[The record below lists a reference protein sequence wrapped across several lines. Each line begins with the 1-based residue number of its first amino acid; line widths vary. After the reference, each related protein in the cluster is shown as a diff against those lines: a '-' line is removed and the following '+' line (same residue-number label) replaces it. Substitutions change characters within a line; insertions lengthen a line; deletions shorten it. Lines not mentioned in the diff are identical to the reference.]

1 MIKPIN
7 NNKHLKLICRISIN
21 KYYLL
26 YYKCVSFSVI
36 YINQLMPT
44 KLDRVQVLF
53 QKELFK
59 KLKII
64 AKIERRSL
72 SSMVGSIVEDAI
84 NSKKYQSLLSKAKSD
99 DLKSKIDQSKLLINE
114 ILKSKSSN
122 QSDIDENSKLKQI
135 EDILSLISE
144 SNEESLEEQMEESV
158 GEDLLLVEE
167 ALKPDGLIE
176 ELELETD
183 YKINKMNVML
193 SKMYKNKDLNV

>member
-1 MIKPIN
+1 
-7 NNKHLKLICRISIN
+7 
-21 KYYLL
+21 
-26 YYKCVSFSVI
+26 
-36 YINQLMPT
+36 MPT

-72 SSMVGSIVEDAI
+72 SSMVGSMVEDAI
-84 NSKKYQSLLSKAKSD
+84 NSKRYQSLLSKAKSD
-99 DLKSKIDQSKLLINE
+99 DLKSKIDESKLLINE
-114 ILKSKSSN
+114 ILKSKSTN

-144 SNEESLEEQMEESV
+144 SNKESVEESV
-158 GEDLLLVEE
+158 GKDFLLVEE

-193 SKMYKNKDLNV
+193 SKINKNKDLNV

>member
-1 MIKPIN
+1 
-7 NNKHLKLICRISIN
+7 
-21 KYYLL
+21 
-26 YYKCVSFSVI
+26 
-36 YINQLMPT
+36 MPT

-59 KLKII
+59 KLKVI

-99 DLKSKIDQSKLLINE
+99 DLKSKIDESKLLINE

-144 SNEESLEEQMEESV
+144 SNKESLVESMEESVEESVEELVEESV

-193 SKMYKNKDLNV
+193 SKINKNKDLNV

>member
-1 MIKPIN
+1 
-7 NNKHLKLICRISIN
+7 
-21 KYYLL
+21 
-26 YYKCVSFSVI
+26 
-36 YINQLMPT
+36 MPT

-99 DLKSKIDQSKLLINE
+99 DLKSKIDESKLLINE

-144 SNEESLEEQMEESV
+144 SNKESEEDLVEESV
-158 GEDLLLVEE
+158 GKDLLLVEE

-193 SKMYKNKDLNV
+193 SKINKNKDLNV

>member
-1 MIKPIN
+1 
-7 NNKHLKLICRISIN
+7 
-21 KYYLL
+21 
-26 YYKCVSFSVI
+26 
-36 YINQLMPT
+36 MPT

-59 KLKII
+59 KLKVI

-99 DLKSKIDQSKLLINE
+99 DLKSKIDESNLLINE

-135 EDILSLISE
+135 KDILSLISE
-144 SNEESLEEQMEESV
+144 SNKESAEESV
-158 GEDLLLVEE
+158 GKDLLLVEE
-167 ALKPDGLIE
+167 ALKPEGLVEEIE
-176 ELELETD
+176 FLTD
-183 YKINKMNVML
+183 KKMNKLNEML
-193 SKMYKNKDLNV
+193 NQINKNKDLNV

>member
-1 MIKPIN
+1 
-7 NNKHLKLICRISIN
+7 
-21 KYYLL
+21 
-26 YYKCVSFSVI
+26 
-36 YINQLMPT
+36 MPT

-59 KLKII
+59 KLKVI

-99 DLKSKIDQSKLLINE
+99 DLKSKIDESKLLINE
-114 ILKSKSSN
+114 ILKSKSTN

-144 SNEESLEEQMEESV
+144 SNEESLEESV
-158 GEDLLLVEE
+158 GKDLLLVEE

-193 SKMYKNKDLNV
+193 SKINKNKDLNV

>member
-1 MIKPIN
+1 
-7 NNKHLKLICRISIN
+7 
-21 KYYLL
+21 
-26 YYKCVSFSVI
+26 
-36 YINQLMPT
+36 MPT

-99 DLKSKIDQSKLLINE
+99 DLKSKIDESKLLINE

-122 QSDIDENSKLKQI
+122 QSDIDENSK
-135 EDILSLISE
+135 
-144 SNEESLEEQMEESV
+144 
-158 GEDLLLVEE
+158 
-167 ALKPDGLIE
+167 
-176 ELELETD
+176 
-183 YKINKMNVML
+183 
-193 SKMYKNKDLNV
+193 

>member
-1 MIKPIN
+1 
-7 NNKHLKLICRISIN
+7 
-21 KYYLL
+21 
-26 YYKCVSFSVI
+26 
-36 YINQLMPT
+36 MPT

-59 KLKII
+59 KLKVI

-99 DLKSKIDQSKLLINE
+99 DLKSKIDESKLLINE

-144 SNEESLEEQMEESV
+144 SNEESLEESLEESV
-158 GEDLLLVEE
+158 GKDLLLVEE
-167 ALKPDGLIE
+167 ALKPDGFIE

-193 SKMYKNKDLNV
+193 SKINKNKDLNV

>member
-1 MIKPIN
+1 
-7 NNKHLKLICRISIN
+7 
-21 KYYLL
+21 
-26 YYKCVSFSVI
+26 
-36 YINQLMPT
+36 MPT

-99 DLKSKIDQSKLLINE
+99 DLKSKIDESKLLINE
-114 ILKSKSSN
+114 ILKSKSTN

-144 SNEESLEEQMEESV
+144 SNKESLEESVEESV
-158 GEDLLLVEE
+158 GKDFLLVEE

-193 SKMYKNKDLNV
+193 SKINKNKDLNV

>member
-1 MIKPIN
+1 M
-7 NNKHLKLICRISIN
+7 
-21 KYYLL
+21 L
-26 YYKCVSFSVI
+26 YYKCVSFAVI

-99 DLKSKIDQSKLLINE
+99 DLKSKIDESKLLINE

-144 SNEESLEEQMEESV
+144 SNEESLEESV
-158 GEDLLLVEE
+158 GKDLLLVEE

-193 SKMYKNKDLNV
+193 SKINKNKDLNV

>member
-1 MIKPIN
+1 
-7 NNKHLKLICRISIN
+7 
-21 KYYLL
+21 
-26 YYKCVSFSVI
+26 
-36 YINQLMPT
+36 MPT

-84 NSKKYQSLLSKAKSD
+84 DSKKYQSLLSKAKSD
-99 DLKSKIDQSKLLINE
+99 DLKSKVDESKLLINE

-144 SNEESLEEQMEESV
+144 SNKESVEESVEESV
-158 GEDLLLVEE
+158 GKDLLLVEE
-167 ALKPDGLIE
+167 ALKPDGLFE

-193 SKMYKNKDLNV
+193 SKINNNKDLNV